1 MGSGKLCGQLE
12 GNRRGIVVESD
23 ERTVTVERGV
33 ERTDGDGER

>member
-1 MGSGKLCGQLE
+1 MVVGRGNLCGNLE

-33 ERTDGDGER
+33 EEK